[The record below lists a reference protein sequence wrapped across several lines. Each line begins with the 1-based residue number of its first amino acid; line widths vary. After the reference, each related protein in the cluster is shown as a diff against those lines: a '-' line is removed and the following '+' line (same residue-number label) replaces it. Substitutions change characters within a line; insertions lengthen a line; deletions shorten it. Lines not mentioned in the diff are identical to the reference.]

1 MSEEKSVAFW
11 LIDSRSTLTPLP
23 ESDWPTMSARP
34 VEYDYWSST
43 TITASPDFTPSL
55 VNM

>member
-1 MSEEKSVAFW
+1 MSDEKSVAFW

-34 VEYDYWSST
+34 VEYDSWSST